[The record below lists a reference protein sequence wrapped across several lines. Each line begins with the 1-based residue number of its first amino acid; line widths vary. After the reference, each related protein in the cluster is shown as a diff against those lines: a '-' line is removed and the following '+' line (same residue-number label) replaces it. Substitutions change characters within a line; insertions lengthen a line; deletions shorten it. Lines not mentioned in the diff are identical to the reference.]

1 MYINLTRRERN
12 NDSIDGSISING
24 AYVCDSAECA
34 SKAIL
39 PGDYHIVLCKC
50 KQYGR
55 KMPLIATEKSRFDDC
70 DKCRKLS
77 TVSNNTVLPRVC
89 PMLKPG
95 NGVYGRTDGS
105 IIVGKNCVPGCLI
118 QPEAA
123 FARLYDRIRKSVARH
138 EVVSLTI
145 KDV

>member
-1 MYINLTRRERN
+1 MYIKLTRLERN
-12 NDSIDGSISING
+12 NDSIDGRISING
-24 AYVCDSAECA
+24 AYVCDSLECA

-39 PGDYHIVLCKC
+39 PGEYRVLLCKC

-55 KMPLIATEKSRFDDC
+55 RMPLIATENSRFDDC
-70 DKCRKLS
+70 ENCRKLW

-105 IIVGKNCVPGCLI
+105 IIVGLRCAPGFLI
-118 QPEAA
+118 QPESA
-123 FARLYDRIRKSVARH
+123 FVRLFDRIRKSLACH
-138 EVVSLTI
+138 ETVTLSI
-145 KDV
+145 KET